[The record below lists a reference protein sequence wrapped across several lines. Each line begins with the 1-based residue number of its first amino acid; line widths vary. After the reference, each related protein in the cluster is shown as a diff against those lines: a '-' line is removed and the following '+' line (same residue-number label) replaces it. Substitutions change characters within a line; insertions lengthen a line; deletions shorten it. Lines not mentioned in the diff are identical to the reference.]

1 MDIGVKGE
9 IKPRSTKLIAKGV
22 GHYEVYY

>member
-1 MDIGVKGE
+1 VKGE